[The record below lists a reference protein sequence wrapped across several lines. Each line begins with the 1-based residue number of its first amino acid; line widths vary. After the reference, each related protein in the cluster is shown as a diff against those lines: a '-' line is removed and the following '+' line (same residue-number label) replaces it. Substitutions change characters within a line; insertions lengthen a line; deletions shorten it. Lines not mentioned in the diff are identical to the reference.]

1 MCEFFLL
8 EIDYCFDIVN
18 SYIIGVVI
26 RIIGFYKYLL
36 YYVLFYDFCFYINFI
51 RELLLFFLR
60 RRKLRR
66 REVVKRG

>member
-51 RELLLFFLR
+51 RELLLFFLW